1 MLRFAINFPRMVI
14 GVFDDFEADTALII
28 PNVIVKK

>member
-1 MLRFAINFPRMVI
+1 MLRFAVNFRMVI